1 MSVETWVGLLRNG
14 ACVIQDMDYLSFL
27 KFSRKG
33 YPGVTLVG
41 SVIAPLQGA
50 AVLFNLHGGV
60 TTLSAGAMGYGVMG
74 GWAPLVDSLSADES
88 QAVALAKD
96 QYAADRAAS
105 GSKVLA
111 SLCSFAISHGFVWLC
126 LNTLKHPHEDLIN
139 CGLIGM
145 EVALLVFLVYMAIGV
160 AKRFSNARMAAAA
173 ARRLADGSDASEF
186 FESADLPLF
195 TVVASALGVSAPPTP
210 WPAQAAEYL
219 VSAYT
224 KELAKYRSKALKETK
239 TNIGKQRAAAALL
252 SYEYSERMHGWLDLI
267 VMLLNL
273 AAFVGYAIFPVTYL
287 VPQDT
292 VSPGG
297 PDNRSSLTTD
307 LRLLQIIAPSV
318 CIDHRLLQLL

>member
-1 MSVETWVGLLRNG
+1 
-14 ACVIQDMDYLSFL
+14 
-27 KFSRKG
+27 
-33 YPGVTLVG
+33 
-41 SVIAPLQGA
+41 
-50 AVLFNLHGGV
+50 
-60 TTLSAGAMGYGVMG
+60 
-74 GWAPLVDSLSADES
+74 
-88 QAVALAKD
+88 
-96 QYAADRAAS
+96 
-105 GSKVLA
+105 
-111 SLCSFAISHGFVWLC
+111 
-126 LNTLKHPHEDLIN
+126 
-139 CGLIGM
+139 M

-292 VSPGG
+292 
-297 PDNRSSLTTD
+297 
-307 LRLLQIIAPSV
+307 IIAYYSSF
-318 CIDHRLLQLL
+318 DKDGAEWAGNLLGDVMWTIEPALILAIPPVIARSAAALKDAEQAALKKKA